1 MDNPYA
7 FDGQDS
13 NWRTEIDLATALGS
27 LSTGAPSTEEPGPA
41 SPPGASTSSP
51 IAAPASP
58 PSPRPQRPPP
68 SAPPPSEIAPR
79 KPPQQPGVVAGMIDS
94 IFRNVMLSAE
104 ANDLADGLDGLHVGG
119 GSASATR
126 PPSKRTG
133 ALQWRPSAA
142 VKKERRR
149 GATPPPRVPTPP
161 RAALPDTQLPV
172 VGDVVERSPP
182 AILPRAHHSSPTKV
196 ADEGRRESDCVYV
209 S

>member
-51 IAAPASP
+51 VAAPASP

-119 GSASATR
+119 GRQAAHQGANGGGGHVPPDIGVLFGPLLSGGAGRPRTR
-126 PPSKRTG
+126 LMIHHRTG
-133 ALQWRPSAA
+133 LRMHRQHAA
-142 VKKERRR
+142 AA
-149 GATPPPRVPTPP
+149 GADVDAEDEWIPGHGSIIEECEPP
-161 RAALPDTQLPV
+161 
-172 VGDVVERSPP
+172 VEWLRS
-182 AILPRAHHSSPTKV
+182 R
-196 ADEGRRESDCVYV
+196 
-209 S
+209 

>member
-1 MDNPYA
+1 
-7 FDGQDS
+7 
-13 NWRTEIDLATALGS
+13 
-27 LSTGAPSTEEPGPA
+27 
-41 SPPGASTSSP
+41 
-51 IAAPASP
+51 
-58 PSPRPQRPPP
+58 
-68 SAPPPSEIAPR
+68 
-79 KPPQQPGVVAGMIDS
+79 MIDS

-119 GSASATR
+119 SASATR

-142 VKKERRR
+142 VKGAAARR
-149 GATPPPRVPTPP
+149 GALPHVPTPP

-182 AILPRAHHSSPTKV
+182 AILRRAHHSSPTKV